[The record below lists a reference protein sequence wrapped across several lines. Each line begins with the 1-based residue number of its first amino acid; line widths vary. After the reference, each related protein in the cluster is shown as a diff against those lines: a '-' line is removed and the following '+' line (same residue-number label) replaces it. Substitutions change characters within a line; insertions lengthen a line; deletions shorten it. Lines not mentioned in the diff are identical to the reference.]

1 MTYLK
6 KCEGGTIC
14 WQNNASNRNLLL
26 FTSITAK
33 YYMNYKMLPIYVYAD
48 IYIYIKQGQNDF
60 C

>member
-14 WQNNASNRNLLL
+14 WQNNATNRNLLL

-48 IYIYIKQGQNDF
+48 IHI
-60 C
+60 